1 MRRRTGRRDMIDLYC
16 TGGAY
21 LGVMVKYETMV
32 QLMRDDFIRDQDF
45 IEFRF
50 EDGTKGAVR
59 KGQINGFAESAENV
73 EL

>member
-1 MRRRTGRRDMIDLYC
+1 MIDLYC

-21 LGVMVKYETMV
+21 LGVMIKYETMV

-50 EDGTKGAVR
+50 KDGTKGAVR
-59 KGQINGFAESAENV
+59 KGCINGFTESNENV
-73 EL
+73 EI

>member
-1 MRRRTGRRDMIDLYC
+1 MIDLYC

-21 LGVMVKYETMV
+21 LGAMIKYETMV

-50 EDGTKGAVR
+50 EDGAKGAVR
-59 KGQINGFAESAENV
+59 KGQINGFVESSENV